1 MSRRL
6 GVARAL
12 VGTTLLPGDVAVD
25 AEGAVLEVGVRPPG
39 RGGVAVPGFVDLQV
53 NGFAGVDFL
62 AADAAGYR
70 EAGRALAA
78 TGVVAFLPTFV
89 SSPVGA
95 YEAALREVAGA
106 GETGGARALGVHLE
120 GPFLSPRWHGAHNPE
135 HLRDPDP
142 ALLERLLELGPVR
155 LVTLAP
161 ELPGGLELVRALVRR
176 GVVVALGH
184 TDADAPAA
192 HAAFN
197 AGARALTHV
206 HNAHRR
212 WAARDPG
219 VAGAALARGDVTV
232 TAIVDGVHLAPETVV
247 QVARCAGERL
257 ALVTDA
263 IQAAGLGP
271 GTYALGDRTVEVR
284 GGEAR
289 LPDGTLAGSVIAMDR
304 AVRNLVELGVRLEE
318 AVRAASWAPARLLGR
333 ADLGVLAPGRPAH
346 LTVLGPDLEVR
357 RTLVGGVE
365 AFAA

>member
-12 VGTTLLPGDVAVD
+12 VGTWLVPGDVVVD
-25 AEGAVLEVGVRPPG
+25 REGVVLEVGVSPPG
-39 RGGVAVPGFVDLQV
+39 REGVAVPGFVDLQV

-62 AADAAGYR
+62 AADTAGYR
-70 EAGRALAA
+70 EASRALAA
-78 TGVVAFLPTFV
+78 TGVVAYLPTFV
-89 SSPVGA
+89 SSPVRA
-95 YEAALREVAGA
+95 YEAALREVAGV
-106 GETGGARALGVHLE
+106 GEADGARVLGVHLE
-120 GPFLSPRWHGAHNPE
+120 GPFLSPRWHGAHNPD
-135 HLRDPDP
+135 HLRAPDP
-142 ALLERLLELGPVR
+142 ALLEGLLELGPVR

-161 ELPGGLELVRALVRR
+161 ELPGGLQLVRSLVRR

-184 TDADAPAA
+184 TDADAPTA

-212 WAARDPG
+212 WAPRDPG
-219 VAGAALARGDVTV
+219 VSGAALARGDVTV

-247 QVARCAGERL
+247 QVVRCAGGRF

-263 IQAAGLGP
+263 IQAAGVGP
-271 GTYALGDRTVEVR
+271 GTYALGDRMVEVR

-289 LPDGTLAGSVIAMDR
+289 LPDGTLAGSVLTMDR
-304 AVRNLVELGVRLEE
+304 AVRNLVGLGVRLEE
-318 AVRAASWAPARLLGR
+318 AVRAASRVPASLLGR
-333 ADLGVLAPGRPAH
+333 PDLGVLAPGRPADV
-346 LTVLGPDLEVR
+346 TVLGPELEVR
-357 RTLVGGVE
+357 RTLVRGVE